1 MRPHRGTRPG
11 VKRWLI
17 GVGIAALPL
26 PAVAALN
33 PSLPPWAAYACFAIA
48 AMVVIV
54 LLLHEVLDEDDGVD
68 RPRESKADV
77 SDSARKRYAAQ
88 RASDQAA
95 SIRRIV

>member
-1 MRPHRGTRPG
+1 MTAHRASRPLR
-11 VKRWLI
+11 RWLT
-17 GVGIAALPL
+17 GVAIAALPL
-26 PAVAALN
+26 PALAAFN

-54 LLLHEVLDEDDGVD
+54 LLLHEVLDEDGGAD
-68 RPRESKADV
+68 RPRESQADV

-88 RASDQAA
+88 RASDQAT